1 VCRSI
6 FVNIS
11 PRKDETPHCA
21 RQEGLPPLL
30 EMSPTTLTIQT
41 DGKIATL
48 TLNRPEKLNAISP
61 VMIAELL
68 QALDEVE
75 KGPDRAL
82 ILTGAGRAFCAGM
95 DLQALQD
102 FRSQHEA
109 EIVADARRIATLFRR
124 LYAFPKPTIAAV
136 NGAAIA
142 GGCGLA
148 TLCDFTLAVP
158 EATFGYTEVRVG
170 FVPALVS
177 SYVVRQ
183 VGEKRARDLL
193 LSGRI
198 FGAAE
203 AQTLGMVN
211 EVVEPDKLL
220 SRADELARSLAGM
233 SSAALRQTKRLLLKF
248 SEEEVHRETELAV
261 EASSHA
267 RTTADF
273 REGLAAF
280 LEKRPPKWRG
290 E

>member
-1 VCRSI
+1 MLYESI
-6 FVNIS
+6 
-11 PRKDETPHCA
+11 K
-21 RQEGLPPLL
+21 L
-30 EMSPTTLTIQT
+30 EIEDTVSTVTLRRT
-41 DGKIATL
+41 
-48 TLNRPEKLNAISP
+48 EKLNALSHG
-61 VMIAELL
+61 MIAELL
-68 QALDEVE
+68 HALDEVE
-75 KGPDRAL
+75 NGPARAL
-82 ILTGAGRAFCAGM
+82 ILIGAGRAFCAGM

-109 EIVADARRIATLFRR
+109 ELVADARRIATLFHR
-124 LYAFPKPTIAAV
+124 LYAFPKPTVAAV
-136 NGAAIA
+136 NGAAVA

-170 FVPALVS
+170 FIPALVS
-177 SYVVRQ
+177 SYVIRQ

-203 AQTLGMVN
+203 AHAMGMVN
-211 EVVEPDKLL
+211 EILEPDHLL
-220 SRADELARSLAGM
+220 SRARELARSLAEM
-233 SSAALRQTKRLLLKF
+233 SPAALQLTKHLLLKF
-248 SEEEVHRETELAV
+248 SEEEIHRETELAI
-261 EASSHA
+261 ADSARA

-280 LEKRPPKWRG
+280 LEKRPPKWPG

>member
-1 VCRSI
+1 M
-6 FVNIS
+6 
-11 PRKDETPHCA
+11 
-21 RQEGLPPLL
+21 RQEGLQTLL

-61 VMIAELL
+61 KMIAELL
-68 QALDEVE
+68 QVLDEVE
-75 KGPDRAL
+75 KGPVRVL

-95 DLQALQD
+95 DLQALLD

-109 EIVADARRIATLFRR
+109 EIVADTRRIATLFRH
-124 LYAFPKPTIAAV
+124 LDGFPKPTIAAV

-170 FVPALVS
+170 FIPALVS

-198 FGAAE
+198 FGASE
-203 AQTLGMVN
+203 AQSMGLVN
-211 EVVEPDKLL
+211 EILEPGNLL
-220 SRADELARSLAGM
+220 PRAYELARSLAAM
-233 SSAALRQTKRLLLKF
+233 SPAALWQTKHLLLKF
-248 SEEEVHRETELAV
+248 SEEEIHRQTEIAV
-261 EASSHA
+261 EASA
-267 RTTADF
+267 RARSTADF

-280 LEKRPPKWRG
+280 LEKRKPKWRG